1 MLAAIAV
8 EQEGLDSVIPET
20 LAEAGFLYIMELD
33 DGEIKA
39 ALPVVGVGQILQS
52 VGENG
57 CRALIAGQIDEA
69 TRQALRDIDVL
80 CYEGYLYRAGQVRRL
95 LYTGVLPCV

>member
-8 EQEGLDSVIPET
+8 EKEGLDSPIPET

-39 ALPVVGVGQILQS
+39 ALPMVGVEQILPTLR
-52 VGENG
+52 EYG
-57 CRALIAGQIDEA
+57 CRALIAGQIGDE
-69 TRQALRDIDVL
+69 TRRALREMDVL
-80 CYEGYLYRAGQVRRL
+80 CYDGYLYQVRQVRRL